1 MDKLI
6 DQYGRMLSYLRI
18 SVTDRC
24 NLRCRYCMPAE
35 GVPWIPHE
43 KIMTFE
49 DIEFL
54 AAAMMPLGVRKVRFT
69 GGEPFVRK
77 GFLEFLKG
85 MGRRRNKLRIA
96 VTTNGSMLAQFSKDL
111 AESGISGVNV
121 SLDTLDRDKFRFITR
136 TAAFDDVM
144 KGIKVFAE
152 TTKIPLKINTVLING
167 FNDEETEN
175 LIRFA
180 REHRAVLRFIE
191 FMPLDG
197 DVWAED
203 RFIPAETIFRNL
215 PGGSQ
220 AWREIPGDSA
230 HNPDGP
236 ATYYRNRDTGQRV
249 GVIAA
254 VSHHFCDRCNRLRV
268 TATGEMRTCLFSGE
282 GTNLLSLIRERNTE
296 KLQKTILEAAF
307 RKPKSW
313 TALGKTTRHMS
324 QIGG

>member
-18 SVTDRC
+18 SITDRC
-24 NLRCRYCMPAE
+24 NFRCRYCMPAE
-35 GVPWIPHE
+35 GVRWIPHE

-54 AAAMMPLGVRKVRFT
+54 VGAMMPLGVRKVRFT

-77 GFLEFLKG
+77 GFVGFLKG
-85 MGRRRNKLRIA
+85 IGSRHKTLKTA
-96 VTTNGSMLAQFSKDL
+96 VTTNGSMLAQTAKDL
-111 AESGISGVNV
+111 VESGVSGVNV

-136 TAAFDDVM
+136 TDTFDDVM
-144 KGIKVFAE
+144 EGIKVFAE
-152 TTKIPLKINTVLING
+152 TTTIPLKINTVLING
-167 FNDEETEN
+167 FNDGETEN

-203 RFIPAETIFRNL
+203 RFIPAATIFRNL
-215 PGGSQ
+215 PGG
-220 AWREIPGDSA
+220 AGVWRELPGGSGHD
-230 HNPDGP
+230 HDGP
-236 ATYYRNRDTGQRV
+236 ATYYQNRDTGQRI

-254 VSHHFCDRCNRLRV
+254 VSHHFCDRCNRLRI
-268 TATGEMRTCLFSGE
+268 TATGEMRTCLFSSE
-282 GTNLLSLIRERNTE
+282 GTNLLPLIRERDTE

-307 RKPKSW
+307 RKPKNW
-313 TALGKTTRHMS
+313 TAMENTVRHMS